1 MATRLRKVRRLRG
14 SRTHGWGQIGQ
25 HRDTGKK
32 GYRRVGLH
40 KHKWTQAVLMEG
52 KYFGKHGFH
61 NPTSRSIERWVNVG
75 SLDDLFL
82 KYGKV
87 DGGDNNGKKVIDLN
101 SLGYDKLL
109 GSGNVKGAY
118 SVIVKACTESARNKV
133 ISASGEIIIC

>member
-32 GYRRVGLH
+32 GYRKVGLH

-61 NPTSRSIERWVNVG
+61 NPTHKIVKHWVNVG
-75 SLDDLFL
+75 NLDDLFL

-87 DGGDNNGKKVIDLN
+87 VEENGKKVIDLN

-109 GSGNVKGAY
+109 GSGRVRGVY
-118 SVIVKACTESARNKV
+118 SVIVKACTNSAKSKV
-133 ISASGEIIIC
+133 TSVGGEIIPC

>member
-1 MATRLRKVRRLRG
+1 MVTRLRKVRKQRG

-40 KHKWTQAVLMEG
+40 KHKWTQAVLIEG

-61 NPTSRSIERWVNVG
+61 NPTSSRSMVRRWINIG
-75 SLDDLFL
+75 MLDDLFL
-82 KYGKV
+82 KHGRV
-87 DGGDNNGKKVIDLN
+87 DENGRKVIDLD

-109 GSGNVKGAY
+109 GSGKVKGVY
-118 SVIVKACTESARNKV
+118 HVVVKACTESARSKV
-133 ISASGEIIIC
+133 AGVGGEIITC

>member
-1 MATRLRKVRRLRG
+1 MATRLRKVRKQRG

-25 HRDTGKK
+25 HRDAGKK
-32 GYRRVGLH
+32 GYRKIGLH

-61 NPTSRSIERWVNVG
+61 NPTSKIVKSWVNVG

-82 KYGKV
+82 KHGKI
-87 DGGDNNGKKVIDLN
+87 DENGKKVIDLT

-109 GSGNVKGAY
+109 GSGSVNSAY
-118 SVIVKACTESARNKV
+118 SVIVKACTESAKSKV
-133 ISASGEIIIC
+133 TSVGGEIIPC